1 MKDYDDMALDALDAI
16 ADQVKALAKA
26 IDSRTAQTA
35 HALEAL
41 TARVDAQQRALL
53 EMTTAITRLVEHVG
67 RQAADPINTAD
78 LAAMLTGPLAEM
90 GGGHE

>member
-1 MKDYDDMALDALDAI
+1 MNEYNEQALDALDAI
-16 ADQVKALAKA
+16 AEQVAALAKA

-53 EMTTAITRLVEHVG
+53 EMTAAITRLVEHVS
-67 RQAADPINTAD
+67 RQAVDPINTAD
-78 LAAMLTGPLAEM
+78 LAAMLTGPLSEM
-90 GGGHE
+90 GGDQ